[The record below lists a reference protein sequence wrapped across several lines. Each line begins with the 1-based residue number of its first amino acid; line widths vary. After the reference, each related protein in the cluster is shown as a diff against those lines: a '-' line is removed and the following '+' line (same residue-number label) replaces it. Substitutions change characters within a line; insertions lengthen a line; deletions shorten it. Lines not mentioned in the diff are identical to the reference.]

1 MTGIEKA
8 IQKSGSASALGFAL
22 GVTKM
27 AVSFWRK
34 NGVPSSRVI
43 KIYDA

>member
-27 AVSFWRK
+27 AVSFGAKW
-34 NGVPSSRVI
+34 SSI
-43 KIYDA
+43 LTCNQNL

>member
-22 GVTKM
+22 GVTHEESLRSHHK
-27 AVSFWRK
+27 F
-34 NGVPSSRVI
+34 
-43 KIYDA
+43 

>member
-27 AVSFWRK
+27 AVSFLAQKW
-34 NGVPSSRVI
+34 SSI
-43 KIYDA
+43 LTCNQNL

>member
-27 AVSFWRK
+27 AVSFGAK
-34 NGVPSSRVI
+34 MEFHPHV
-43 KIYDA
+43 